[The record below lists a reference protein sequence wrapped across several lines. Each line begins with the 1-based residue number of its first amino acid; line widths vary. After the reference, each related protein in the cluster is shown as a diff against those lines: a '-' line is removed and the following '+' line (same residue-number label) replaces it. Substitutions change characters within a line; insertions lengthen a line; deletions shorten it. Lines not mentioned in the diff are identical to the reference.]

1 MPAGGWARARSSR
14 TSSHFCRR
22 RSPWPRSRCRTPAPS
37 ATLGDLVWSIS
48 DAVGKAAGVEAP
60 PSGEDLKALAGD
72 LDRAD
77 ATLAAAGKRLL
88 IGIDEYENL
97 DLKIGEG
104 VFPRDLLDTLRDSIQ
119 RHRHI
124 VWLFAGSHDIA
135 ELTHAEWPS
144 YFVSLRTIE
153 LSPFTDPETRLLLT
167 EPLKQSELFRA
178 EPGKAPHFS
187 PAFWGE
193 NGIERIQAEAAG
205 WPHLVQLLAEGVV
218 ELVNLRGLEEAS
230 PELVEEAI
238 GKAVVRGDAVLRQ
251 LVSNES
257 RLPGEWDYLAGF
269 RTRDEQPLPTDEA
282 VFQSLRRRLMIV
294 VDGDRCRMRV
304 PLMQRW
310 LRERG

>member
-1 MPAGGWARARSSR
+1 MAISSG
-14 TSSHFCRR
+14 
-22 RSPWPRSRCRTPAPS
+22 AS
-37 ATLGDLVWSIS
+37 ATLSTRRQ
-48 DAVGKAAGVEAP
+48 
-60 PSGEDLKALAGD
+60 PSKHSPDGEDLKALAGA

-77 ATLAAAGKRLL
+77 AALAAVGRRLL
-88 IGIDEYENL
+88 FGIDEYENL
-97 DLKIGEG
+97 DVKIGEG
-104 VFPRDLLDTLRDSIQ
+104 VFARDLLDTFRDSIQ

-153 LSPFTDPETRLLLT
+153 LLPFSEPETRLPLT

-193 NGIERIQAEAAG
+193 DGIERIQAEAAG
-205 WPHLVQLLAEGVV
+205 WPHLVQLLAEGIV
-218 ELVNLRGLEEAS
+218 ELVNLRGLKEAS
-230 PELVEEAI
+230 PELVEEAFQRAI
-238 GKAVVRGDAVLRQ
+238 VRGDAVLRQ
-251 LVSNES
+251 LVRNES
-257 RLPGEWDYLAGF
+257 RLSGEWEYLAGF
-269 RTRDEQPLPTDEA
+269 RAREAQPLPTDEP

-294 VDGDRCRMRV
+294 VEGDHCRMRV